1 LENLRRVLFKGRW
14 YATWREDGATRRR
27 ALRTADAAAA
37 DRQLAAFRAAA
48 AAQPTHS
55 TVATIFA
62 AYMADKGK
70 ARARDAWRR
79 LAPRFEALT
88 PAQVTR
94 QACRDYIAARRR
106 DGVSD
111 GTTATELTFLR
122 AALRWAGAMPP
133 AVVEMPPRPPPRD
146 RYLTRAEY
154 ERLLAECETPH
165 LKLFVVLALATA
177 ARREALLQLT
187 WDRVD
192 FERGLIGLGTGEA
205 RRKGR
210 ATVPMTGPA
219 RQALELAHQARTSPT
234 VIEYGGEGVAT
245 VRMALKRAAARAGV
259 PWVTPHVFRHTA
271 AVWMAEA
278 GVPMPEIAAY
288 LGHSDSR
295 TTERVYAKFSPAY
308 LRKASLAL
316 E

>member
-14 YATWREDGATRRR
+14 YATWREDGTTRRR

-62 AYMADKGK
+62 AYLADKGK

-154 ERLLAECETPH
+154 EKLLAECETPH

-192 FERGLIGLGTGEA
+192 FERGLIRLGTGEA

-219 RQALELAHQARTSPT
+219 RHALELAHQARTSPT

-308 LRKASLAL
+308 LRKASRAL